1 MSASNPKN
9 GPGSLRGVKRAG
21 QIAAI
26 ALVALAL
33 TALPGGGGA
42 LRVALTVLSLF
53 FFSAVAFM
61 GYRLFHQF
69 RFELESLE
77 DRQRLV
83 LYGSVGLA
91 FLTICAS
98 QRMFDSGGFGVLAW
112 FALLGICAYGLYWVW
127 VGYRRYA

>member
-1 MSASNPKN
+1 
-9 GPGSLRGVKRAG
+9 VKRAG
-21 QIAAI
+21 QIAVI
-26 ALVALAL
+26 ALIALAL

-42 LRVALTVLSLF
+42 LRVALTLLSVV

-77 DRQRLV
+77 DRQRAV

-91 FLTICAS
+91 FLTICGS

-127 VGYRRYA
+127 TGYRRYA

>member
-1 MSASNPKN
+1 M
-9 GPGSLRGVKRAG
+9 KRAG
-21 QIAAI
+21 QIAVI

-42 LRVALTVLSLF
+42 LRVALTLLSVF
-53 FFSAVAFM
+53 FFAAVAFM

-91 FLTICAS
+91 FLTICGS

>member
-1 MSASNPKN
+1 M
-9 GPGSLRGVKRAG
+9 KRAG
-21 QIAAI
+21 QIAVI

-42 LRVALTVLSLF
+42 LRVALTLLSVF
-53 FFSAVAFM
+53 FFASVAFM

-69 RFELESLE
+69 RFELEGLE

-127 VGYRRYA
+127 TGYRRYA